1 MAATALSGTS
11 YFRNGTRKTVTDPSG
26 SVTQYA
32 YDGQNRLKTA
42 TTDATGSP
50 RTTTYGYEPDGL
62 LKTVSYPNGVV
73 ATHGYDK
80 ADRLL
85 SIVNVRDATPISS
98 YAYSGIHPT
107 SGLLVSYDANGNR
120 LIQVETNGGSTE
132 TTTYTYDDL
141 DRLAS
146 VSYPIDTTYPNG
158 RVVSYGYDA
167 VGNRLRETER
177 DLAATLLAD
186 KQGIFD
192 NANRLTELTDLVA
205 PANTTTFTW
214 DANGN
219 QLTKT
224 TNGLTTENRYDLRD
238 KLVEVERGG
247 QTLARFLATS
257 TSGGS
262 SRSAI
267 RRARVAAASRST
279 STTSAGSF
287 STSRTASRRLATS
300 GRTRSWCRC
309 SRVAASGATSRS
321 TGSIRCS
328 R

>member
-1 MAATALSGTS
+1 MASGTDPPDVTLTTTRIFDGLDRLTSETQPLPDGGNRTLGYS
-11 YFRNGTRKTVTDPSG
+11 YFRNGTRKTVTDPAG

-85 SIVNVRDATPISS
+85 SIVNVRGATPISS
-98 YAYSGIHPT
+98 YTYSGIHPAT
-107 SGLLVSYDANGNR
+107 GLPVSYDANGNR
-120 LIQVETNGGSTE
+120 LIQLETNGGATE

-177 DLAATLLAD
+177 DLAD
-186 KQGIFD
+186 D
-192 NANRLTELTDLVA
+192 A
-205 PANTTTFTW
+205 PCRQAR
-214 DANGN
+214 
-219 QLTKT
+219 
-224 TNGLTTENRYDLRD
+224 GL
-238 KLVEVERGG
+238 
-247 QTLARFLATS
+247 
-257 TSGGS
+257 
-262 SRSAI
+262 
-267 RRARVAAASRST
+267 
-279 STTSAGSF
+279 
-287 STSRTASRRLATS
+287 
-300 GRTRSWCRC
+300 
-309 SRVAASGATSRS
+309 
-321 TGSIRCS
+321 
-328 R
+328 